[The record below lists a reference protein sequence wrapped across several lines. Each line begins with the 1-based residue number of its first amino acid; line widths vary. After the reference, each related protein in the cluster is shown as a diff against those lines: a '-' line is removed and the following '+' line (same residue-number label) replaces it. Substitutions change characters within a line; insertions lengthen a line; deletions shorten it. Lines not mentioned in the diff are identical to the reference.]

1 MQYFCNLNG
10 RRKESMHWS
19 LHGWFDKI
27 GPWAAEM
34 RGVIIPRI
42 PTQVVNV
49 RHVSPFITIHG
60 LKRF

>member
-1 MQYFCNLNG
+1 VQYFGNLNG
-10 RRKESMHWS
+10 RRKESMNWS

-34 RGVIIPRI
+34 RGVIIPNAGGKREA
-42 PTQVVNV
+42 
-49 RHVSPFITIHG
+49 FITIHG